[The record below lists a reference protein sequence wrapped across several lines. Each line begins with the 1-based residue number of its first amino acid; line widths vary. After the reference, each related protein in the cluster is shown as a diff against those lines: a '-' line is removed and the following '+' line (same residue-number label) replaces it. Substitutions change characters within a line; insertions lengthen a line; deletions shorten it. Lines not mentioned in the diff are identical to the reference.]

1 MQIDNQQGYKGK
13 VPDMKRRSLSVSF
26 GTMRIRIFGLNL
38 RA

>member
-1 MQIDNQQGYKGK
+1 MQIDNLQEYKGK
-13 VPDMKRRSLSVSF
+13 VPDMRRQYLSVSF